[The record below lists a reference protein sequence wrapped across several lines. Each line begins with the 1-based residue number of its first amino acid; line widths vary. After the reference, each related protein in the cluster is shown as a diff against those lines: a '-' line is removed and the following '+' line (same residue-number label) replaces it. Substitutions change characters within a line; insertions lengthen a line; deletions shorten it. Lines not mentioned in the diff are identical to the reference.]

1 MDRFSIQNIQRLNS
15 LESELDFEKASSLFL
30 KLRVS
35 EKEDKSYKP
44 IRKHLR
50 NLIKDYEE
58 KNWIDEDSITDNQI
72 KDIDLAETL
81 VQAENDFYQKRK
93 ELIKK
98 KLKGANNFR

>member
-30 KLRVS
+30 KLRVF
-35 EKEDKSYKP
+35 EKEDESYKP

-58 KNWIDEDSITDNQI
+58 KNWTDEDAITDDQI
-72 KDIDLAETL
+72 KDSDSAEVL
-81 VQAENDFYQKRK
+81 VQAENDFYQ
-93 ELIKK
+93 
-98 KLKGANNFR
+98 